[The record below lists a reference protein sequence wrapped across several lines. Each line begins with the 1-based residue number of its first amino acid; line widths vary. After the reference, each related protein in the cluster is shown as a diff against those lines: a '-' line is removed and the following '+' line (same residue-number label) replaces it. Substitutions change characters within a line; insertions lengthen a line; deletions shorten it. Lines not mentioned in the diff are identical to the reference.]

1 MTWKTGSPRLQDN
14 DPGRQSSPLRPRAH
28 VRTTGKPV
36 KRCKKKGG
44 LLGAPPHGSIPTEQ
58 TIMHPTPLST
68 LPFIQPGLEPKVAR
82 SSRSKSQDRVKKAT
96 RFANTRG
103 GTGGAKEDGTRFRRL
118 EEPFYQDQIF
128 SHGLRSTV
136 ERHGWPSFASQ
147 TQQACAHRNT
157 ERQFSELC

>member
-58 TIMHPTPLST
+58 TMMHPTPVST

-96 RFANTRG
+96 RFANTRRGQRRRETLPSLG
-103 GTGGAKEDGTRFRRL
+103 GTLLSRSDLFTRV
-118 EEPFYQDQIF
+118 
-128 SHGLRSTV
+128 TV
-136 ERHGWPSFASQ
+136 NSRKTWMA
-147 TQQACAHRNT
+147 
-157 ERQFSELC
+157 ELCEPNATSVRAPKH